1 MSIPVEDR
9 RQILAVLSRYV
20 QVVDNGAWE
29 EELSVFTPGAT
40 LGSGDGAGRP
50 IADIHDAY
58 LHRPVPLFPHQCT
71 DAVMSAI
78 DADTV
83 RVWSKFFTVRADG
96 TVTSGDYLDTIVR
109 TEHGDWRIADR
120 AASLGNRPATDPFGP
135 SVRIF
140 SSERWRDPSTV
151 DAIG

>member
-1 MSIPVEDR
+1 MSISTEDR
-9 RQILAVLSRYV
+9 KEILDVLSRYV

-29 EELSVFTPGAT
+29 EELSVFTPDAT

-71 DAVMSAI
+71 DAVISAI

-83 RVWSKFFTVRADG
+83 RVWSKFVTVRADG
-96 TVTSGDYLDTIVR
+96 TITSGDYLDTIVR
-109 TEHGDWRIADR
+109 TADGDWRIAHRD
-120 AASLGNRPATDPFGP
+120 ASLGNRPETDPFGA

-140 SSERWRDPSTV
+140 SSERWRNPSTSN
-151 DAIG
+151 AAA